1 MCSRHL
7 VLQPTEEWATS
18 SKVVWDSVRKWGEQ
32 TLRDKP
38 LSGTPG
44 LCLSSCHQAL
54 PCLPLM
60 MNHNCMFGGGVDLSN
75 RSQGEQL
82 GLALLPRTLT
92 TVWISSPRVCSLAP
106 RDPHY
111 LLLTCFIKTHPQ
123 GRGLSVLAI
132 GWSAWLVVGQVFLPL
147 LWSCLDISE
156 SVPNF
161 LGVSDRGSWR
171 GTRMF
176 VKTSYPHLVFE
187 ASSSNCYALFKL

>member
-18 SKVVWDSVRKWGEQ
+18 SKVVRDSVRKRGKQ

-38 LSGTPG
+38 VSGTPG
-44 LCLSSCHQAL
+44 LCLSSCRQAL
-54 PCLPLM
+54 HCLPLM

-82 GLALLPRTLT
+82 GLALLLNPTLSI
-92 TVWISSPRVCSLAP
+92 VWISSPRVCSLAP

-132 GWSAWLVVGQVFLPL
+132 GWSSWLVVGQRRT
-147 LWSCLDISE
+147 
-156 SVPNF
+156 
-161 LGVSDRGSWR
+161 GVSATPLVLPWHLRRCPQLLGSLWQRPLEGGLACLWR
-171 GTRMF
+171 PPT
-176 VKTSYPHLVFE
+176 PI
-187 ASSSNCYALFKL
+187 

>member
-106 RDPHY
+106 RDPIIY
-111 LLLTCFIKTHPQ
+111 CLLVSLRHTH
-123 GRGLSVLAI
+123 RA
-132 GWSAWLVVGQVFLPL
+132 
-147 LWSCLDISE
+147 
-156 SVPNF
+156 
-161 LGVSDRGSWR
+161 
-171 GTRMF
+171 
-176 VKTSYPHLVFE
+176 E
-187 ASSSNCYALFKL
+187 ASLSWPLVGLLGLWWDRCFCHSSGLALTSQKVSPTSWESLTEALGEGLGCLWRPPTPT